1 MKRELEDWFLFTF
14 FAGPFIVIGAS
25 FIYAVLYMITKLLF

>member
-14 FAGPFIVIGAS
+14 FAGPFIVIGGS
-25 FIYAVLYMITKLLF
+25 FIYAIFYMIAKLIY